1 MFVFFTNN
9 SDVKRK
15 LFGKKVKRHCPKCN
29 RDATF
34 YECDVNRSIKVM
46 GVFGIWDKN
55 EQVMQC
61 GECLALYKTDEGINA
76 DGAKSAE
83 SGPDPSKQQEAE
95 EKRREEEEKKLAE
108 AERRKAEEQARAEAE
123 ERARMALERKA
134 REQAVDAELEEL
146 KKKMGK

>member
-1 MFVFFTNN
+1 MFVLFTDN

-15 LFGKKVKRHCPKCN
+15 LFGQKVKRHCPKCN

-61 GECLALYKTDEGINA
+61 GECLAFYKTDEGINA

-83 SGPDPSKQQEAE
+83 TGPDLSKLQEAE
-95 EKRREEEEKKLAE
+95 EKRREEEALPPAE
-108 AERRKAEEQARAEAE
+108 ALRRKADEQARLEAE
-123 ERARMALERKA
+123 ERARMAVERQA
-134 REQAVDAELEEL
+134 REALVDAELEEL